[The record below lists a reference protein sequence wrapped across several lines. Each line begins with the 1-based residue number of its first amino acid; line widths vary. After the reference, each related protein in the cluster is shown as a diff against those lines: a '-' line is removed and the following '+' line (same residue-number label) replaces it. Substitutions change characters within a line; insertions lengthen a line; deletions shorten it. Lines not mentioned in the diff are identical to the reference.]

1 MKQIIELSY
10 VEYMSPGTQR
20 EHRLIEA
27 SEKAIDDVRK
37 YIEHMNRTWS
47 GGIYSKEIKVLS
59 REEAIAFLNSPDI
72 DPGCVEYAKKEL
84 GL

>member
-27 SEKAIDDVRK
+27 SEEALDDVRK
-37 YIEHMNRTWS
+37 YIEHMNSNWS
-47 GGIYSKEIKVLS
+47 GGVYSKEIKVLS
-59 REEAIAFLNSPDI
+59 REEALEFLSGPDI
-72 DPGCVEYAKKEL
+72 DPDCVEDVKKEL